1 MKSSSNFMRIAGI
14 LCLLLVSS
22 LFVQAQSASLRGTVS
37 DSSGAIVPSARLTV
51 TNTATNAMRTAESND
66 SGVYSITN
74 LPVGI
79 YTIKAEKKGFAAVE
93 FTKVELTVGQ
103 VRTVDVAFA
112 VNSTVEV
119 VNVVGDAAPAI
130 ELETSQIS
138 NVVDSQKMNELPL
151 LTRNPYEL
159 ILLSPGTMQSNSSL
173 GGFSANGS
181 RERNNNFMLD
191 GVDNN
196 DTSVPGI
203 PGGLISLNPD
213 ATQEF
218 RVITNTFMPEYGRN
232 TGAVVDIVTKSGS
245 NKFRGDA
252 YWFGRYSALGARDFF
267 NHLEGESKNPYVR
280 NDFGYSIGGPI
291 KKDKTFFFF
300 NNEYQ
305 IFHTTLS
312 TQSEVPTDAYRTG
325 KFTIFDKAGNPYA
338 IDLSSPSSPNNNYGL
353 SIDPTVQK
361 VLALYPQA
369 NAGSVD
375 SLRGLYQFS
384 QKSMSD
390 TANVTLKLDHHFSD
404 TEVASVRYAYNR
416 FKDPNPSFDAFLPG
430 YGSTATEQQTHA
442 IAVGLTSTLSP
453 TKVNEFRFGVNR
465 NDAPFTCGNVG
476 GIDSVTGGTD
486 MYLSGITSFACANLG
501 DSNGQSRRSGTW
513 SFADNYSWV
522 KGNHTMKFG
531 GDFRYI
537 FNNGYNGFS
546 SRNALSFSGYTDFGY
561 KFITLPG
568 VTCQAD
574 GKTGCFSNMTTYQN
588 IASTLFGFVSNQYQA
603 QYFDKSG
610 NRTPIDNRLFRQ
622 HEYSGFA
629 QDSWKV
635 RPNLSLNYGLRYQ
648 FNGVPFEV
656 NNNLSNLFQDPSGVA
671 PFDFTIVGPGTG
683 HLLYNNDFKDFEP
696 RIGFAWDPF
705 SKGKTSVRGAYGIFH
720 DRIFANLFGNARGN
734 PPFEQ
739 DVSLYPNSLSEG
751 LLPNLQ
757 PIPTQTSSTTV
768 PDYSFLSPVLIDRN
782 LKMPYSQ
789 NWNFGVQQEL
799 PGNVTF
805 EINYVG
811 SKGTR
816 LLRVVDGNPPQPDLV
831 NQLVAFCSDPSN
843 AYGCSP
849 SDLQFNVLRYGSL
862 YGITPFDT
870 VNNNAFLGASVN
882 KSIAFSTYHSLQ
894 TKISKRM
901 SRNFQVNGAYT
912 WSHAIDNASDPLV
925 AGAGSRS
932 YPRNSFNLAAER
944 GNSDFD
950 LRHRLVIDYILN
962 IPLGPGHR
970 FLSSGVLGK
979 VFESWELAGI
989 STFQTGHPYTAFG
1002 NVDTE
1007 HTTLSSRL
1015 DLVGKPVKATGEC
1028 SALAGCPTGVSIDAF
1043 GIAPFGR
1050 GGNSGR
1056 NSFFGP
1062 GYSNWDMVLSK
1073 RTKVHESVNLETRF
1087 EIFNL
1092 FNQVQFGMPG
1102 SSWSNPGTFGISNS
1116 TLTRP
1121 DGTTSA
1127 RQIQVAMKL
1136 HF

>member
-1 MKSSSNFMRIAGI
+1 MNARTSLARFTGI
-14 LCLLLVSS
+14 LCLLFVS
-22 LFVQAQSASLRGTVS
+22 LLVQAQSASLRGTVT
-37 DSSGAIVPSARLTV
+37 DSTGAIVPNAKVTA
-51 TNTATNAMRTAESND
+51 TNTATNALRTVDSNE
-66 SGVYSITN
+66 SGVYSVTN

-79 YTIKAEKKGFAAVE
+79 YTVKVEKQGFAPVE
-93 FTKVELTVGQ
+93 FTQVELTVGQ
-103 VRTVDVAFA
+103 VRTIDVKFA
-112 VNSTVEV
+112 ISSTTEV

-138 NVVDSQKMNELPL
+138 NVVDSKKMNDLPL

-159 ILLSPGTMQSNSSL
+159 ILLSPGTMQSNSGL

-232 TGAVVDIVTKSGS
+232 TGAVVDIVTKSGT
-245 NKFRGDA
+245 NKFNGDA

-267 NHLEGESKNPYVR
+267 NHLDGESKNPYVR
-280 NDFGYSIGGPI
+280 NQFGYSIGGPI

-312 TQSEVPTDAYRTG
+312 TTSEVPTDAYRTG
-325 KFTIFDKAGNPYA
+325 KFTIYDRAGNPYQ
-338 IDLSSPSSPNNNYGL
+338 IDLSDPTSPTNALGL
-353 SIDPTVQK
+353 SLDPTVQQ
-361 VLALYPQA
+361 VLSLYPEP

-375 SLRGLYQFS
+375 ALRGLYQFS
-384 QKSMSD
+384 QKSMTN
-390 TANVTLKLDHHFSD
+390 TANVTLKLDHRFSD
-404 TEVASVRYAYNR
+404 TEVASIRYAYNR

-430 YGSTATEQQTHA
+430 YGATGTEQQTHA
-442 IAVGLTSTLSP
+442 IALGFTSTLSP
-453 TKVNEFRFGVNR
+453 TKINEFRFGVNR
-465 NDAPFTCGNVG
+465 NDAPFSCGNVS
-476 GIDSVTGGTD
+476 GIDSVTGGAD
-486 MYLSGITSFACANLG
+486 LYLTGIASFACANLG

-522 KGNHTMKFG
+522 KGNHTLKFG
-531 GDFRYI
+531 GDFRFI
-537 FNNGYNGFS
+537 FNNGYNGFY
-546 SRNALSFSGYTDFGY
+546 SRNSLSFAGNTDLGID
-561 KFITLPG
+561 FIDPG
-568 VTCQAD
+568 VSCNSAT
-574 GKTGCFSNMTTYQN
+574 GVGCFSNMSTYQN
-588 IASTLFGFVSNQYQA
+588 IASTLFGVVSNQYQA
-603 QYFDKSG
+603 QFFDNAG
-610 NRTPIDNRLFRQ
+610 NRTAIDNRLFRQ
-622 HEYSGFA
+622 REYSGFA

-635 RPNLSLNYGLRYQ
+635 RSNLTFNYGLRYQ

-683 HLLYNNDFKDFEP
+683 HQLYNNDFTDWEP

-705 SKGKTSVRGAYGIFH
+705 SKGKTSIRGAYGIFH

-739 DVSLYPNSLSEG
+739 DVNWYPDTLDQA
-751 LLPNLQ
+751 LLPNLT
-757 PIPTQTSSTTV
+757 PLPTQTSSTV
-768 PDYSFLSPVLIDRN
+768 VEDYSFLSPVIIDRN

-799 PGNVTF
+799 PGDVTF

-831 NQLVAFCSDPSN
+831 NQLVQYCSDPTN
-843 AYGCSP
+843 EYGCSV
-849 SDLQFNVLRYGSL
+849 SDLQFNILRYGSL
-862 YGITPFDT
+862 YGLIPFDT

-894 TKISKRM
+894 LNVTKRM
-901 SRNFQVNGAYT
+901 SHNFQVNGAYT

-925 AGAGSRS
+925 PGAGSRS
-932 YPRNSFNLAAER
+932 YPRNSFDLRAER

-950 LRHRLVIDYILN
+950 LRHRLVINYILN
-962 IPLGPGHR
+962 IPIGTGHR
-970 FLSSGVLGK
+970 LFGSGPLGK

-989 STFQTGHPYTAFG
+989 STFQTGHPYSVFG

-1007 HTTLSSRL
+1007 FTTLSSRL
-1015 DLVGKPVKATGEC
+1015 DTIGNPVKASGPCT
-1028 SALAGCPTGVSIDAF
+1028 AIDGCPTGVSIDAF
-1043 GIAPFGR
+1043 DIAPFGR

-1073 RTKVHESVNLETRF
+1073 KTKLREGMSLDTRF
-1087 EIFNL
+1087 EFFNL
-1092 FNQVQFGMPG
+1092 FNQVQYGMPG
-1102 SSWSNPGTFGISNS
+1102 ASWSNPGTFGISTS
-1116 TLTRP
+1116 TITRP

-1127 RQIQVAMKL
+1127 RQIQIGMKL

>member
-1 MKSSSNFMRIAGI
+1 MKSSRNLIWIVGVF
-14 LCLLLVSS
+14 CLLFVSS
-22 LFVQAQSASLRGTVS
+22 FAQAQSAALRGTVT
-37 DSSGAIVPSARLTV
+37 DSSGAIIPAAKLTV
-51 TNTATNAMRTAESND
+51 TNTATNASRVAESNE

-79 YTIKAEKKGFAAVE
+79 YTLKAEKQGFASSE
-93 FTKVELTVGQ
+93 FTSVELTVGQ
-103 VRTVDVAFA
+103 VRTIDVTFS
-112 VNSTVEV
+112 VSSTTET
-119 VNVVGDAAPAI
+119 VNVVGDSAPAI

-138 NVVDSQKMNELPL
+138 NVVDSQKMNDLPL

-232 TGAVVDIVTKSGS
+232 TGAVVDIVTKSGT
-245 NKFRGDA
+245 NRFKGDA

-267 NHLEGESKNPYVR
+267 NHLDGESKNPYVR
-280 NDFGYSIGGPI
+280 NQFGYSLGGPI
-291 KKDKTFFFF
+291 RKDKTFFFF

-312 TQSEVPTDAYRTG
+312 TTTTVPTDAYRTG
-325 KFTIFDKAGNPYA
+325 VFTIHDDAGNPYT
-338 IDLSSPSSPNNNYGL
+338 IDLSSPNSANNNYGL
-353 SIDPTVQK
+353 SLDPTIQK

-369 NAGSVD
+369 NAGSID
-375 SLRGLYQFS
+375 SLRGIYQFS
-384 QKSMSD
+384 QKSTTN
-390 TANVTLKLDHHFSD
+390 TANVTLKLDHRFSD
-404 TEVASVRYAYNR
+404 SEVASVRYAYNR

-430 YGSTATEQQTHA
+430 YGATATEQQTNA
-442 IAVGLTSTLSP
+442 IALGLTSTISP
-453 TKVNEFRFGVNR
+453 TKINEFRFGVNR
-465 NDAPFTCGNVG
+465 NDAPFSCGNHS
-476 GIDSVTGGTD
+476 GIDAVTGGTD
-486 MYLSGITSFACANLG
+486 MYLSGIAGFACANLG

-522 KGNHTMKFG
+522 KGNHTLKFG
-531 GDFRYI
+531 GDFRFV
-537 FNNGYNGFS
+537 FNNGFNAFS
-546 SRNALSFSGYTDFGY
+546 SRNSLTFAGYDSGFD
-561 KFITLPG
+561 FITIPG
-568 VTCQAD
+568 VSCQAD
-574 GKTGCFSNMTTYQN
+574 GTGCFSNMRTYQN
-588 IASTLFGFVSNQYQA
+588 IASTMFGFVSNQYQA
-603 QYFDKSG
+603 QYFNNKGDQ
-610 NRTPIDNRLFRQ
+610 TPTDNRLFRQ
-622 HEYSGFA
+622 REYSGFA

-635 RPNLSLNYGLRYQ
+635 RSNLSVNYGIRYQ
-648 FNGVPFEV
+648 FNGVPYEV
-656 NNNLSNLFQDPSGVA
+656 NNNLSNLFEDPSGFA
-671 PFDFTIVGPGTG
+671 PFNFTIVGPGTG
-683 HLLYNNDFKDFEP
+683 HQLYNNDPYNFEP

-705 SKGKTSVRGAYGIFH
+705 SKGKTSIRGAYGIFH
-720 DRIFANLFGNARGN
+720 DRVFGNLFGNARGN

-739 DVSLYPNSLSEG
+739 DVSLNSHTLAEG

-757 PIPTQTSSTTV
+757 AIPAQTASTTV
-768 PDYSFLSPVLIDRN
+768 EDYSFLNPVIIDRN

-789 NWNFGVQQEL
+789 NWNFGIQQEL
-799 PGNVTF
+799 PGAVSL
-805 EINYVG
+805 EVNYVG

-816 LLRVVDGNPPQPDLV
+816 LLRVVDGNPPQPELV
-831 NQLVAFCSDPSN
+831 NQLVAFCSDPN
-843 AYGCSP
+843 NTYGCSV
-849 SDLQFNVLRYGSL
+849 SDLQFDLLRYGSAF
-862 YGITPFDT
+862 YGAFPFDA
-870 VNNNAFLGASVN
+870 VNNNAFYSAAVN
-882 KSIAFSTYHSLQ
+882 KSVAFSTYHSLQ
-894 TKISKRM
+894 AKVSKRM
-901 SRNFQVNGAYT
+901 SQNLQVNGAYT

-925 AGAGSRS
+925 PGAGSRS
-932 YPRNSFNLAAER
+932 YPRNSFNLSAER

-950 LRHRLVIDYILN
+950 LRQRLVIDYILN
-962 IPLGPGHR
+962 IPLGPGHK

-1007 HTTLSSRL
+1007 HTGVSSRL
-1015 DLVGKPVKATGEC
+1015 DLVGKPVKATGAC
-1028 SALAGCPTGVSIDAF
+1028 TAVDGCPTGVSIDAF

-1073 RTKVHESVNLETRF
+1073 RTKIHESMNLETRF
-1087 EIFNL
+1087 EFFNL
-1092 FNQVQFGMPG
+1092 FNQVQFAMPG
-1102 SSWSNPGTFGISNS
+1102 SSWSNPGTFGISTS
-1116 TLTRP
+1116 TITRP

-1127 RQIQVAMKL
+1127 RQIQVGMKL

>member
-1 MKSSSNFMRIAGI
+1 MNARTSLARFTGI
-14 LCLLLVSS
+14 LCLLFVS
-22 LFVQAQSASLRGTVS
+22 LLVQAQSASLRGTVT
-37 DSSGAIVPSARLTV
+37 DSTGAIVPNAKVTA
-51 TNTATNAMRTAESND
+51 TNTATNALRTVDSNE
-66 SGVYSITN
+66 SGVYSVTN

-79 YTIKAEKKGFAAVE
+79 YTVKIEKQGFAPVE
-93 FTKVELTVGQ
+93 FTQVELTVGQ
-103 VRTVDVAFA
+103 VRTIDVKFA
-112 VNSTVEV
+112 VSSTTEV

-138 NVVDSQKMNELPL
+138 NVVDSKKMNDLPL

-232 TGAVVDIVTKSGS
+232 TGAVVDIVTKSGT
-245 NKFRGDA
+245 NRFNGDA

-267 NHLEGESKNPYVR
+267 NHLDGESKNPYVR
-280 NDFGYSIGGPI
+280 NQFGYSIGGPI

-312 TQSEVPTDAYRTG
+312 TTSEVPTDAYRTG
-325 KFTIFDKAGNPYA
+325 KFTIYDRAGNPYQ
-338 IDLSSPSSPNNNYGL
+338 IDLSDPNSSTNALGL
-353 SIDPTVQK
+353 SLDPTVQQ
-361 VLALYPQA
+361 VLSLYPEP

-384 QKSMSD
+384 QKSMTN
-390 TANVTLKLDHHFSD
+390 TANVTLKLDHRFSD
-404 TEVASVRYAYNR
+404 TEVATVRYAYNR
-416 FKDPNPSFDAFLPG
+416 FKDPNPGFDAFLPG
-430 YGSTATEQQTHA
+430 YGATGTEQQTNA

-453 TKVNEFRFGVNR
+453 TKINEFRFGVNR
-465 NDAPFTCGNVG
+465 NDAPFSCGNVS
-476 GIDSVTGGTD
+476 GIDSVTGGAD
-486 MYLSGITSFACANLG
+486 LYLTGIASFACANLG

-522 KGNHTMKFG
+522 KGNHTIKFG
-531 GDFRYI
+531 GDFRFI
-537 FNNGYNGFS
+537 FNNGYNGFY
-546 SRNALSFSGYTDFGY
+546 SRNSLSFAGYTDLGID
-561 KFITLPG
+561 FIDPG
-568 VTCQAD
+568 VTCNSAT
-574 GKTGCFSNMTTYQN
+574 GVGCFSNMSTYQN
-588 IASTLFGFVSNQYQA
+588 IASTLFGVVSNQYQA
-603 QYFDKSG
+603 QFFDNAG
-610 NRTPIDNRLFRQ
+610 NRTAIDNRLFRQ
-622 HEYSGFA
+622 REYSGFA

-635 RPNLSLNYGLRYQ
+635 RSNLTFNYGLRYQ
-648 FNGVPFEV
+648 LNGVPFEV

-683 HLLYNNDFKDFEP
+683 HQLYNNDFTDWEP

-705 SKGKTSVRGAYGIFH
+705 SKGKTSIRGAYGIFH

-739 DVSLYPNSLSEG
+739 DVNWYPDTFDQA
-751 LLPNLQ
+751 LLPNLA
-757 PIPTQTSSTTV
+757 PLPTQASSTV
-768 PDYSFLSPVLIDRN
+768 VEDYSFLSPVIIDRN

-799 PGNVTF
+799 PGDVTF

-831 NQLVAFCSDPSN
+831 NQLVQYCSDPTN
-843 AYGCSP
+843 EYGCSV
-849 SDLQFNVLRYGSL
+849 SDLQFNLLRYGSL
-862 YGITPFDT
+862 YGLIPFDT

-894 TKISKRM
+894 LNVTKRM
-901 SRNFQVNGAYT
+901 SHNFQVNGAYT

-925 AGAGSRS
+925 PGAGSRS

-950 LRHRLVIDYILN
+950 LRHRLVINYILN
-962 IPLGPGHR
+962 LPIGTGHR
-970 FLSSGVLGK
+970 LFGSGPLGK

-989 STFQTGHPYTAFG
+989 STFQTGHPYSTFG
-1002 NVDTE
+1002 NIDTE
-1007 HTTLSSRL
+1007 FTTLSSRL
-1015 DLVGKPVKATGEC
+1015 DLIGQPVKASGACT
-1028 SALAGCPTGVSIDAF
+1028 AVDGCPTGVSIDSF
-1043 GIAPFGR
+1043 DIAPFGR

-1062 GYSNWDMVLSK
+1062 GYSNWDLVLSK
-1073 RTKVHESVNLETRF
+1073 KTKFREGMNLETRF
-1087 EIFNL
+1087 EFFNL
-1092 FNQVQFGMPG
+1092 FNQVQYAMPG
-1102 SSWSNPGTFGISNS
+1102 ASWSNPGTFGISTS
-1116 TLTRP
+1116 TITRP

-1127 RQIQVAMKL
+1127 RQIQVGMKL